1 MALVFEWDEE
11 KAAINI
17 RKHGI
22 DFNDAKQVFEDDFA
36 VDEVDDSMEYEEDR
50 FIITGLMDGYLI
62 TVIYT
67 ERNDTLRLISA
78 RKASKY
84 EERKYHSQQTPP

>member
-1 MALVFEWDEE
+1 MELNFEWDEN
-11 KAAINI
+11 KAASNI

-22 DFNDAKQVFEDDFA
+22 DFNEARQVFEDDFA
-36 VDEVDDSMEYEEDR
+36 VDKVDDSMEYDEDR
-50 FIITGLMDGYLI
+50 FIITGLMNGYLI

-67 ERNDTLRLISA
+67 ERNDALRLISA

-84 EERKYHSQQTPP
+84 EERKYYS